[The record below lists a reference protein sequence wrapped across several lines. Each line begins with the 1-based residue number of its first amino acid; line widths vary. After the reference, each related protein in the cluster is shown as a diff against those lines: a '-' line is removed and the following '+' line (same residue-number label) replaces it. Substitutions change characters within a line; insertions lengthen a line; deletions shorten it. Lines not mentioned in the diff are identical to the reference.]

1 MRLHELDAQALD
13 RLYREKS
20 VSPVEV
26 MQACLQR
33 HHTTHHHINAVCHVD
48 EAGAL
53 LAAHEAE
60 ARMLR
65 SARLS
70 VLDGVPFTVKDNLF
84 VRGLPA
90 TWGSRLYRDF
100 VAADDDMV
108 VSRLRDAGACLLGKT
123 NTPELALSGR
133 TDNLLFGTTRN
144 PVDLQL
150 TPGGSS
156 GGAVAAT
163 AAGVA
168 PLAVATDAG
177 GSTRLPASYTGLFGL
192 RPSTGRIARTTGFP
206 ALAHD
211 FQVIGLLARSIVDIE
226 MLLRTVAGPDPRDRL
241 SQALPDG
248 RNRERAVRVRW
259 VGAVECEPVDPA
271 IRSELCRIAMSLQA
285 AGVAVEEGVA
295 PFDLARVR
303 SVWGTLSAAGVAR
316 VVAARPDWQE
326 AVTPDIRRVAEAG
339 LSIAATDYVAALDEL
354 AAMRSAIDAQFGDDD
369 FILTPTAAVL
379 PWRADQ
385 PHVALVDGRPGSP
398 RSASV
403 FSTWVNAC
411 GLPAISLPLGMASAG
426 IPIGVQL
433 VARFGGDAHL
443 LSFAQQLSDRCGT
456 PAARF
461 LDPET
466 PAVRRLVEYRF

>member
-1 MRLHELDAQALD
+1 MKLHELDAQALD

-26 MQACLQR
+26 MQACLERQR
-33 HHTTHHHINAVCHVD
+33 TTHHHINAVCHVD

-53 LAAHEAE
+53 RAAHEAE

-84 VRGLPA
+84 VRDLPA
-90 TWGSRLYRDF
+90 TWGSRLFRDF
-100 VAADDDMV
+100 VAADDDVV

-133 TDNLLFGTTRN
+133 TENLLFGTTRN

-192 RPSTGRIARTTGFP
+192 RPSTGRIARNMGFP

-211 FQVIGLLARSIVDIE
+211 FQVIGLLARSIGDIE
-226 MLLRTVAGPDPRDRL
+226 TLLRTVAGPDLRDRL
-241 SQALPDG
+241 SQSLPDM
-248 RNRERAVRVRW
+248 RNRERVVRVRW
-259 VGAVECEPVDPA
+259 VGAVEREPVDPA
-271 IRSELCRIAMSLQA
+271 VRSELSRIAMSLQA

-303 SVWGTLSAAGVAR
+303 SVWSTLSSAGVAR
-316 VVAARPDWQE
+316 VVAARSDWQE
-326 AVTPDIRRVAEAG
+326 TVTPDIRRAAEAG

-354 AAMRSAIDAQFGDDD
+354 AAMRSAIDAQFGADD

-411 GLPAISLPLGMASAG
+411 GLPAISLPLGLAPSG
-426 IPIGVQL
+426 VPIGVQL
-433 VARFGGDAHL
+433 VARFGGDTPL
-443 LSFAQQLSDRCGT
+443 LSFARQLCDRCGT
-456 PAARF
+456 PEATF
-461 LDPET
+461 LEPET
-466 PAVRRLVEYRF
+466 SAVRRLVEYRF